1 MRGIWG
7 AGDARVPPVVD
18 PLEIFITAAA
28 SIATSAFAVGVTYAT
43 MNGRIKTAE
52 TRASTAIEQ
61 LQTCLQRIAA
71 LDKWSATQDGE
82 LRLHLERIGTTR
94 KDVDDLLAT
103 VFRSRF
109 ESTREMQAAKSS
121 SRQDIPRQD
130 SDPAP
135 PLPPMRGRMGSRR
148 E

>member
-1 MRGIWG
+1 M
-7 AGDARVPPVVD
+7 AD
-18 PLEIFITAAA
+18 PLEILITAAGAIA
-28 SIATSAFAVGVTYAT
+28 SAAFGVGVTYAT
-43 MNGRIKTAE
+43 MIGRIKAVE

-61 LQTCLQRIAA
+61 TQTGLQKIAS

-82 LRLHLERIGTTR
+82 LKLHLERIGTTR

-130 SDPAP
+130 SDQP
-135 PLPPMRGRMGSRR
+135 PPIPPMRGRMGSRR